1 MWCASADSPVDVWC
15 AEFTVEWALVGV
27 LCGAWRS
34 VVRCVAHHFHCWGWC
49 GVVCVVLGYAGSPSD
64 DDLKFV
70 KSSRAL
76 AFMKKQDGKPK
87 VPLGTVF
94 KGANPQVCAPP
105 WVLHPTYPFG
115 MAIHS
120 LGCAWYGTA
129 VVLDGGAMTNWGRS
143 L

>member
-1 MWCASADSPVDVWC
+1 M
-15 AEFTVEWALVGV
+15 
-27 LCGAWRS
+27 
-34 VVRCVAHHFHCWGWC
+34 
-49 GVVCVVLGYAGSPSD
+49 VCVVLGYAGSPSD

-105 WVLHPTYPFG
+105 WVLHRVPVWHGNTF
-115 MAIHS
+115 AWLRVVWHCRR
-120 LGCAWYGTA
+120 LGRWCHDELGALVVVSCVALVYIRA
-129 VVLDGGAMTNWGRS
+129 VASERCS
-143 L
+143 